1 MANPKPEAPNLEEAL
16 GRKVYR
22 QHEPQAAVPAPVA
35 SVPVRAQEVKA
46 ATAAV
51 TAAAT
56 AAARPENVAEGPLL
70 NTRGKVVEG
79 QCCEVLETW
88 RSSTMY
94 TEDSS
99 VRPGAL
105 VMVERNNVDGNVIVR
120 TTCDKAS
127 EEIVPEADL
136 KLVHPSFKV
145 GDKVTTSPFMGTSYC
160 VKRLMKLVWKSFP
173 RIRQSLAN
181 SNYANLKATVT
192 EVKPPTQE
200 GFSQT
205 CSIEFELLEEK
216 LKDTGLAPKLCQ
228 SSSLVTER
236 RVPVRDRR
244 LQGQQEEEIKGDL
257 PQGLLN
263 KDLIADWPNY
273 KSLSSNLIP
282 EVEVDAADVD
292 TMVVHTRDEGRHV
305 RMMHLL
311 PSLRAKVDTKSGV
324 QEVGFGCRI
333 FDKNQREFHVLG
345 PCFLY
350 RKGW

>member
-1 MANPKPEAPNLEEAL
+1 
-16 GRKVYR
+16 
-22 QHEPQAAVPAPVA
+22 
-35 SVPVRAQEVKA
+35 
-46 ATAAV
+46 
-51 TAAAT
+51 
-56 AAARPENVAEGPLL
+56 
-70 NTRGKVVEG
+70 
-79 QCCEVLETW
+79 
-88 RSSTMY
+88 
-94 TEDSS
+94 
-99 VRPGAL
+99 
-105 VMVERNNVDGNVIVR
+105 MVERNNVDGNVIVR

-216 LKDTGLAPKLCQ
+216 LKDTGLAPKLVNLPAWLLLPSDTQ
-228 SSSLVTER
+228 SEESQSATEDSKDNR
-236 RVPVRDRR
+236 KKRSRGSPSAKNVKPQKKHKNKGKEDEKSETPD
-244 LQGQQEEEIKGDL
+244 EEALELDQDQGDL

-273 KSLSSNLIP
+273 KSLSSNLNP
-282 EVEVDAADVD
+282 EVEGRGATRSYDALVAKL
-292 TMVVHTRDEGRHV
+292 EG
-305 RMMHLL
+305 
-311 PSLRAKVDTKSGV
+311 KEVDTKSGV

-333 FDKNQREFHVLG
+333 FDKNKRELHVLG

-350 RKGW
+350 RKGWFCLVRPHDKEVPGLLWHEDVDWGETLDKGRTADEKGKPPQNVDIKVIDVSSKKEKKKNDKEIEGSGIIWR